1 MQHTRLQPA
10 PLVLAIALALGL
22 PLAHAQSVTAGTTPV
37 AVDIAAQPLGSA
49 LNELARQTGLELAV
63 QPQAVAGKTAPAV
76 SGRLTAGQA
85 LDRLLAGSGLR
96 GGVPVSYT
104 HLTLPTIYSV

>member
-63 QPQAVAGKTAPAV
+63 QPL
-76 SGRLTAGQA
+76 SLI
-85 LDRLLAGSGLR
+85 
-96 GGVPVSYT
+96 
-104 HLTLPTIYSV
+104 HI

>member
-49 LNELARQTGLELAV
+49 LNLSLI
-63 QPQAVAGKTAPAV
+63 
-76 SGRLTAGQA
+76 
-85 LDRLLAGSGLR
+85 
-96 GGVPVSYT
+96 
-104 HLTLPTIYSV
+104 HI